1 MGGDHASLRFGD
13 VTCCV
18 VSGQAL
24 LRFLEA
30 RRRVLYV
37 NEYNTSQFCHV
48 CDQRVRQVSNRQV
61 SLSTHPLARLLP
73 HTLLQL
79 EMQAAAASMTL
90 NPPPPYVC
98 PGTAGREKVCDHC
111 NPNVPINRD
120 LNAAKNMEK
129 IFLAYLKTRER
140 PEHLRWPSYKPA
152 NTCDAAS
159 DGPLPV
165 VAPQAASRP
174 PTGTASAPS
183 PAAQSATQARA
194 RGKATP
200 KRPAGSEQ
208 TTISSAAGQ
217 SKRVK
222 QVGRGR

>member
-1 MGGDHASLRFGD
+1 MSCLVRPCCGSWKPGGACSTSTSITRASFATSVISVFGRCQ
-13 VTCCV
+13 T
-18 VSGQAL
+18 GK
-24 LRFLEA
+24 FL
-30 RRRVLYV
+30 
-37 NEYNTSQFCHV
+37 
-48 CDQRVRQVSNRQV
+48 
-61 SLSTHPLARLLP
+61 SLPIPSHCYLP

-90 NPPPPYVC
+90 KPPPPYVC

-183 PAAQSATQARA
+183 PAAPSATQARA

>member
-1 MGGDHASLRFGD
+1 MSATSLFRLAARSRVQPEQSSRGKVGGGGREGRGGVEGMGGDHASLRFGD

-79 EMQAAAASMTL
+79 EMQAAAASMTVK
-90 NPPPPYVC
+90 PPPRTC
-98 PGTAGREKVCDHC
+98 ALALLAGRRCATTAT
-111 NPNVPINRD
+111 PT
-120 LNAAKNMEK
+120 
-129 IFLAYLKTRER
+129 F
-140 PEHLRWPSYKPA
+140 PS
-152 NTCDAAS
+152 
-159 DGPLPV
+159 
-165 VAPQAASRP
+165 
-174 PTGTASAPS
+174 TGT
-183 PAAQSATQARA
+183 
-194 RGKATP
+194 
-200 KRPAGSEQ
+200 
-208 TTISSAAGQ
+208 
-217 SKRVK
+217 
-222 QVGRGR
+222 